1 MAFHHLPR
9 PHVHHPQV
17 PPRDHSQEYAHQARR
32 ATATDGEENHDSN
45 HDFYEKMETAKLLN
59 YCKKQKL
66 WSKVWSLLD
75 IKSWTLVK
83 IKPKIQLL
91 PRLLQNNKTLR
102 YSSVLSQHPQPLQ
115 ASPHPATISNVG
127 FFLVLIEQ
135 PFENVPK
142 PLKEEKLRVDII
154 CKRLTGKKKNVLRI
168 AAQPMRKTDKSCT

>member
-59 YCKKQKL
+59 YCKKQRL

-75 IKSWTLVK
+75 IKSLTLVK

-115 ASPHPATISNVG
+115 ASPHPATISNFG

-154 CKRLTGKKKNVLRI
+154 CKRLTGKKKCSQNCCS
-168 AAQPMRKTDKSCT
+168 AYAKN